1 MELMVSTFT
10 LAIASAL
17 SIIIAQAFNR
27 VSVNYISMII
37 GIIIALIPF
46 LNRQVAAFD
55 SEIFMELIVA
65 PLLFFEGQKTRFHN
79 VRSNLKKIIS
89 ITVVMIVLILIVAG
103 FGASWVGNVSLPVA
117 FIIASIST
125 PTDAT
130 ATSAVTDGLK
140 MPRRVNASLQA
151 ESLFNDASGII
162 LLNMAILWFTNG
174 YINYGQTIG
183 DFIYSS
189 VGGAILGLILGW
201 AIIIFRQ
208 LLMRSTLN
216 SLNAQNLLYV
226 LTPLIIYALAE
237 EFNLSGIIA
246 VVVAG
251 LLHNA
256 ETQQSILLNSR
267 QIHMGRDLQSLISE
281 IFNSMVFVILGILM
295 VRISR
300 NRLGN
305 HFAWQW
311 ILVGITIYLANVIV
325 RYLYS
330 LLALKYDHHEAT
342 VFALGGIHGAVTLSL
357 ALTLSGK
364 FLGRDN
370 YNLIIMSE
378 ATLILLS
385 MIVPTIVFQF
395 ILPHQ
400 ITDQV
405 ALQTI
410 ERVRQEM
417 VKRAIKEIHYMYLPQ
432 RVKKYVIY
440 MLLTQKKAIPFKES
454 IKTLLKTIN
463 YPEFTPQEQYLQRM
477 AFYRAFEVE
486 REYLEMIGQKEI
498 RYRKYILSL
507 YNDVLLAE
515 SLIIEPEESDD

>member
-1 MELMVSTFT
+1 MELMISTFT

-17 SIIIAQAFNR
+17 SIIIAQALNR
-27 VSVNYISMII
+27 ISVNYVSMAV
-37 GIIIALIPF
+37 GVIIALIPF
-46 LNRQVAAFD
+46 LNKQVAAFD

-65 PLLFFEGQKTRFHN
+65 PLLFFEGQKTPFHN

-89 ITVVMIVLILIVAG
+89 ITVVMIILVLLAAG
-103 FGASWVGNVSLPVA
+103 FGASWVGQVSLPVA

-130 ATSAVTDGLK
+130 ATSAVTSGLK
-140 MPRRVNASLQA
+140 IPRRVNASLKA

-189 VGGAILGLILGW
+189 IGGAVLGLLLGW
-201 AIIIFRQ
+201 GIITFRQ
-208 LLMRSTLN
+208 LLMRSSFN
-216 SLNAQNLLYV
+216 SLNAQNLLYI
-226 LTPLIIYALAE
+226 LTPLVIYALAE
-237 EFNLSGIIA
+237 ELNLSGIIA

-256 ETQQSILLNSR
+256 ESQQSILLNSR
-267 QIHMGRDLQSLISE
+267 QIHMGKDLQSLISE
-281 IFNSMVFVILGILM
+281 VFNSMVFVILGILM

-325 RYLYS
+325 RFLYS
-330 LLALKYDHHEAT
+330 LIALRYDRHEAI
-342 VFALGGIHGAVTLSL
+342 VFALGGVHGAVTLSL
-357 ALTLSGK
+357 ALTLSGT
-364 FLGRDN
+364 FLGNDN

-378 ATLILLS
+378 AVLILLS
-385 MIVPTIVFQF
+385 MIVPTIIFQF

-400 ITDQV
+400 ITNQD

-410 ERVRQEM
+410 ERIRGEM
-417 VKRAIKEIHYMYLPQ
+417 VKSAIKEIHHMYLPK

-440 MLLTQKKAIPFKES
+440 MLLMQKQAIPLRES
-454 IKTLLKTIN
+454 LRTLLKTIN
-463 YPEFTPQEQYLQRM
+463 YPEFSSQEQYLYRQ
-477 AFYRAFEVE
+477 AFYRAFAIE
-486 REYLEMIGQKEI
+486 REYLEMIGQKEAH
-498 RYRKYILSL
+498 YRRYILSL

-515 SLIIEPEESDD
+515 SLIIEPEENDD

>member
-10 LAIASAL
+10 LAITSAL

-89 ITVVMIVLILIVAG
+89 ITVVMIVLILIAAG

-125 PTDAT
+125 STDAT

-305 HFAWQW
+305 HFAWQKG
-311 ILVGITIYLANVIV
+311 L
-325 RYLYS
+325 
-330 LLALKYDHHEAT
+330 
-342 VFALGGIHGAVTLSL
+342 
-357 ALTLSGK
+357 
-364 FLGRDN
+364 
-370 YNLIIMSE
+370 
-378 ATLILLS
+378 
-385 MIVPTIVFQF
+385 
-395 ILPHQ
+395 
-400 ITDQV
+400 
-405 ALQTI
+405 
-410 ERVRQEM
+410 
-417 VKRAIKEIHYMYLPQ
+417 
-432 RVKKYVIY
+432 
-440 MLLTQKKAIPFKES
+440 
-454 IKTLLKTIN
+454 
-463 YPEFTPQEQYLQRM
+463 
-477 AFYRAFEVE
+477 
-486 REYLEMIGQKEI
+486 
-498 RYRKYILSL
+498 
-507 YNDVLLAE
+507 
-515 SLIIEPEESDD
+515 